1 MAENK
6 VNEAALSLTRSLNG
20 TNKTI
25 AETALAAQERN
36 IKFAQGVFENGIE
49 VLKSDA
55 ESTRS
60 LLQGLTEQ
68 PQQNQGAFQ
77 AVVDT
82 TVAIQDRN
90 ARFAQS
96 LFQGW
101 IDLLKSHT
109 EATRTLLQNVAGQ
122 TRQQQEA
129 FQTLTRESMNA
140 YIDLWRTPFSYY
152 QQALDAAQTVTQQ
165 GLENVQN
172 VTEHVQNAAW
182 QGVENAQKATRQTQ
196 NAAKRATE

>member
-6 VNEAALSLTRSLNG
+6 VNEAALSLTRSLNE

-25 AETALAAQERN
+25 ADTALAAQERN
-36 IKFAQGVFENGIE
+36 IKFAQGIFENGIE

-55 ESTRS
+55 ESTRT
-60 LLQGLTEQ
+60 LLQELTEQ

-96 LFQGW
+96 VFQGW

-109 EATRTLLQNVAGQ
+109 EATRTLLQTVAGQ
-122 TRQQQEA
+122 TRRQQEA
-129 FQTLTRESMNA
+129 FQTLTRESIDA
-140 YIDLWRTPFSYY
+140 YIDLWRAPFSFY

-172 VTEHVQNAAW
+172 AAW
-182 QGVENAQKATRQTQ
+182 QGIENAQKATRQTQ